1 MWLTFRTA
9 MTDSASGAVP
19 DAVLALRISEILQS
33 LYPFGRTAKGLVD
46 ELLLRHRISVARSD
60 VNRVLY
66 KESTGL
72 FYSDQNQQPPYWK
85 HAVKAP
91 PVTESR
97 PATPAEA
104 KEQPIPI
111 GTTILVDLGN
121 VHDCLQQLAPYTSP
135 TVAVRAYAD
144 VGFNGYGIN
153 PRPPPLANITVV
165 QASSNHKNAAD
176 IDLVFDLALMAH
188 QYHKQPHHFIVVTKD
203 KGFLSVETKLKE
215 LGHQV
220 SFVTSWPE
228 LRILVE

>member
-1 MWLTFRTA
+1 M
-9 MTDSASGAVP
+9 S

-33 LYPFGRTAKGLVD
+33 FYPFGATAKTLTD
-46 ELLLRHRISVARSD
+46 KLRSRHRISVARSD

-66 KESTGL
+66 KEATGA
-72 FYSDQNQQPPYWK
+72 FYSDQKQQPPIWK
-85 HAVKAP
+85 HSQP
-91 PVTESR
+91 PHSIPSKPT
-97 PATPAEA
+97 EA
-104 KEQPIPI
+104 KEERYVPPTG

-188 QYHKQPHHFIVVTKD
+188 QYHKQPHHFIVASKD
-203 KGFLSVETKLKE
+203 KGFLSVENKLKE
-215 LGHQV
+215 LGHRAN
-220 SFVTSWPE
+220 FVTSWPE

>member
-1 MWLTFRTA
+1 MA
-9 MTDSASGAVP
+9 DSASGVVS

-33 LYPFGRTAKGLVD
+33 FYPFGATAKGLVE
-46 ELLLRHRISVARSD
+46 ELRWRHRILVARSD

-66 KESTGL
+66 KESTEL
-72 FYSDQNQQPPYWK
+72 FYSDQKQQPPIWK
-85 HAVKAP
+85 HAIKAP
-91 PVTESR
+91 PVVQQPT
-97 PATPAEA
+97 TPAEA
-104 KEQPIPI
+104 KEDDPVSPTG

-121 VHDCLQQLAPYTSP
+121 VHDCLQQLAAYTSP

-153 PRPPPLANITVV
+153 PRPPALANITVV

-220 SFVTSWPE
+220 SFVTCWPE

>member
-1 MWLTFRTA
+1 MA
-9 MTDSASGAVP
+9 DSASGAVS

-33 LYPFGRTAKGLVD
+33 YYPFGSTAKGLVD
-46 ELLLRHRISVARSD
+46 ELRSRHRILVARSD

-66 KESTGL
+66 KESTGA
-72 FYSDQNQQPPYWK
+72 FYSDQNQQPPIWK
-85 HAVKAP
+85 HSQP
-91 PVTESR
+91 PQ
-97 PATPAEA
+97 PTPVEA
-104 KEQPIPI
+104 KVDRPVSFT

-188 QYHKQPHHFIVVTKD
+188 QYHKQPHHFIVATRD

-215 LGHQV
+215 LGHKV

>member
-1 MWLTFRTA
+1 MA
-9 MTDSASGAVP
+9 DSASGAVS
-19 DAVLALRISEILQS
+19 DSLLALRISEILQS
-33 LYPFGRTAKGLVD
+33 YYPFGATAKCLAD
-46 ELLLRHRISVARSD
+46 ELRSRHRISVARSD

-66 KESTGL
+66 KESTGV
-72 FYSDQNQQPPYWK
+72 FYSDQNQQPPIWK
-85 HAVKAP
+85 HSQP
-91 PVTESR
+91 PQS
-97 PATPAEA
+97 TPVEA
-104 KEQPIPI
+104 KVDRPVKDA

-121 VHDCLQQLAPYTSP
+121 VHDCLQQLAPYTSK

-165 QASSNHKNAAD
+165 QASSSHKNAAD
-176 IDLVFDLALMAH
+176 IDLVFDLARMAH